1 MLFNFSPSSIN
12 EMTEKCVLFPA
23 IALNGLGDQ
32 TKVSA
37 MPRLVAFALAAVV
50 VLALVALMIYS
61 HP

>member
-1 MLFNFSPSSIN
+1 
-12 EMTEKCVLFPA
+12 MTEKCALFPA

-37 MPRLVAFALAAVV
+37 MPRLVALVLAAVV